1 MLDDL
6 NVLKGGFKMEVNF
19 EKRYTLIYVLILAVS
34 SYLITKFDSILMFRN
49 FLTTMVSLDGIVLV
63 ITLIL
68 LSLFTREQKERIAFA
83 TVFKKQSPFE
93 NSAKYVKNDRRI
105 DMAVVKNMGLENI
118 SNDMFYNKYYYPVR
132 DNLLVKNKNA
142 EFCIIRDIVF
152 VLFIIMIIMFI
163 FTMIWHNNFVVEFIV
178 SVASYVIGV
187 VACHKKVGDFIRQ
200 IIVEYINKEDK

>member
-1 MLDDL
+1 
-6 NVLKGGFKMEVNF
+6 MEVNF

-63 ITLIL
+63 ITLIS
-68 LSLFTREQKERIAFA
+68 LSLFTREQKERVAFA

-93 NSAKYVKNDRRI
+93 NAAKYVKNDRRI
-105 DMAVVKNMGLENI
+105 DMSVVKNMGLENI

-132 DNLLVKNKNA
+132 DNSLVKNKNA

-152 VLFIIMIIMFI
+152 VLFIIMMITFI
-163 FTMIWHNNFVVEFIV
+163 FTMIWYNNFVVEFIV

>member
-1 MLDDL
+1 
-6 NVLKGGFKMEVNF
+6 
-19 EKRYTLIYVLILAVS
+19 
-34 SYLITKFDSILMFRN
+34 MFRN

-63 ITLIL
+63 IMLIL
-68 LSLFTREQKERIAFA
+68 LSLFTREQKERVAFA

-105 DMAVVKNMGLENI
+105 DMSVVKNMGLENI

-163 FTMIWHNNFVVEFIV
+163 STMIWHNNFVVEFIV
-178 SVASYVIGV
+178 SVTSYVIGV
-187 VACHKKVGDFIRQ
+187 VACHKKVGDFIHQ